1 VSLYFHRKYN
11 FFNLFIMKKQILNIG
26 KALSRAEQK
35 QVFGG
40 AMMQEDDGGGG
51 ISATCY
57 CGNGPRLLSNG
68 ADCTWCG
75 QVCSM
80 RGGYTGICIEW

>member
-1 VSLYFHRKYN
+1 
-11 FFNLFIMKKQILNIG
+11 MKNQILNIG

-40 AMMQEDDGGGG
+40 AMDGGGG

-57 CGNGPRLLSNG
+57 CGNGPTFLYNG

-75 QVCSM
+75 QVCSQ
-80 RGGYTGICIEW
+80 RGQYTGICIEW